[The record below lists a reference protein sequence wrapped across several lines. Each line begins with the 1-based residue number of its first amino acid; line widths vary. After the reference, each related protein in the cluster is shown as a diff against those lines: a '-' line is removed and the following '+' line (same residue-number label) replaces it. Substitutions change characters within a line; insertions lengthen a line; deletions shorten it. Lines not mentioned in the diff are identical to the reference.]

1 LAAGVPGLP
10 PSTTDP
16 LTAVGPCWA
25 DATVSKDDD
34 HPAADG
40 GEEADPNATVAFP
53 EISAAAPM
61 STAKTTMNRDLAA
74 G

>member
-16 LTAVGPCWA
+16 LTA
-25 DATVSKDDD
+25 T
-34 HPAADG
+34 DG